1 MDGFCNVF
9 LKKRFVKCISKKE
22 GICYVFIGKIP
33 YIKSITN
40 KIKKNKK
47 NNEEDYFQNVTEEE
61 IQELFDYFN
70 GSSEESNSEIQ
81 KNIIKEIMF
90 LDKYPSDK
98 LVFVNESINEDDTN
112 EIITRKII
120 CHCYQKQIVTLP
132 FIYAWYLDGDKN
144 IPLTFEYEDKSI
156 TYDDFFDSIP
166 KKHIDSSLID
176 GNGDRLPKQIIN
188 KKLIL
193 SEKNR
198 NELNIIHFVA
208 LEEYL
213 DRQNMFEEI
222 LKFSEEEI
230 KGKKELK
237 SFMNGLIFKY
247 WPDISLSD
255 ILTYKNDD
263 SIVVRKDIY
272 EKQKEINDIYNRG
285 MYIIESE
292 FLGQDVNEKIN
303 CKNYSLTIIR
313 LLKDSPENNTVHL
326 SKLFTEFNLRNEVP
340 FMKLLLDS
348 HDDAFYKLYENSLLY
363 EGSEKS
369 KQRHISKERC
379 KKWSDGYNN
388 PTEYGYNYLHSG
400 NIILFKI
407 YNIENDIYCTL
418 IIHLNGDIECIIEH
432 NDKELRQEEIEYMVQ
447 HDCNALI
454 SEINT
459 NQFYSFKELQLFD
472 DDFFTNIHSK
482 TYVDFLNF

>member
-230 KGKKELK
+230 KGKKELI
-237 SFMNGLIFKY
+237 SFI
-247 WPDISLSD
+247 
-255 ILTYKNDD
+255 
-263 SIVVRKDIY
+263 
-272 EKQKEINDIYNRG
+272 
-285 MYIIESE
+285 
-292 FLGQDVNEKIN
+292 
-303 CKNYSLTIIR
+303 
-313 LLKDSPENNTVHL
+313 
-326 SKLFTEFNLRNEVP
+326 
-340 FMKLLLDS
+340 
-348 HDDAFYKLYENSLLY
+348 
-363 EGSEKS
+363 
-369 KQRHISKERC
+369 
-379 KKWSDGYNN
+379 
-388 PTEYGYNYLHSG
+388 
-400 NIILFKI
+400 
-407 YNIENDIYCTL
+407 
-418 IIHLNGDIECIIEH
+418 
-432 NDKELRQEEIEYMVQ
+432 
-447 HDCNALI
+447 
-454 SEINT
+454 
-459 NQFYSFKELQLFD
+459 
-472 DDFFTNIHSK
+472 
-482 TYVDFLNF
+482 